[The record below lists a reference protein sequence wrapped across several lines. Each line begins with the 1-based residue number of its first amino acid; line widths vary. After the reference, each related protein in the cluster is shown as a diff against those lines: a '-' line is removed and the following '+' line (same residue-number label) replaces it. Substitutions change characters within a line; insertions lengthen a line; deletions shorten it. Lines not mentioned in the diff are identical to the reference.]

1 MKIVTTSLAA
11 ILLIVGASADDDYQ
25 RIRTRHHF
33 GGGHSKPGGKLSPD
47 KLQSMLETECPAIEC
62 NGNDADTLTCTFD
75 KPERSDLSGLDEDEI
90 AELKA
95 DFKAKKKEFR
105 EKMIRCACCSE
116 MSPEDILAAMGKAGG
131 SNPFEGGGGSGR
143 PQADGG
149 SSRPGGGFGGRPGGK
164 LSPEKLQNMVDTE
177 CLGFDCEGNTAETLT
192 CTFDK
197 PERPDLAGLGE
208 DEKAEMKADFKAKK
222 KACKQKMIQCACCAD
237 MSVDDI
243 LAAMGKV
250 GGASS
255 SAGEYDKFPMG
266 GSNAISS
273 TSGSGDG
280 DGSSNSLSESTS
292 GDQLEPIQGSDKEG
306 GPMPA
311 VDDGSVTSDSSGDGD
326 GSSNSLSGDD
336 SSNSLSDSSS
346 DASFGGKPSGR
357 PGSFGGGRPQ
367 GGGGGGGMDIQSM
380 LAEKC
385 QEIDDD
391 KCAGM
396 ASQNIDCDR
405 FDSMMTANTRGK
417 FKKILYC
424 RCCRD

>member
-1 MKIVTTSLAA
+1 MKIFTTSLAA
-11 ILLIVGASADDDYQ
+11 ILLIVGASADDAYQ
-25 RIRTRHHF
+25 RIRTRHHS
-33 GGGHSKPGGKLSPD
+33 GEGHKPGGKLSPD

-75 KPERSDLSGLDEDEI
+75 KPERPDLSGLDEDEI
-90 AELKA
+90 ADLK
-95 DFKAKKKEFR
+95 DEFKSKKKEFR

-116 MSPEDILAAMGKAGG
+116 MSAEDILAAMGKAGG

-143 PQADGG
+143 PQTDGG

-208 DEKAEMKADFKAKK
+208 DEIAELKADFKAKK
-222 KACKQKMIQCACCAD
+222 KECKQKMIQCACCAD

-243 LAAMGKV
+243 LAAMGNV

-255 SAGEYDKFPMG
+255 SGGGFEKFTMG
-266 GSNAISS
+266 NAFSS
-273 TSGSGDG
+273 TSGDG

-292 GDQLEPIQGSDKEG
+292 GDQSEPIQGSDKEG
-306 GPMPA
+306 GPMPE
-311 VDDGSVTSDSSGDGD
+311 VDNGSVTSDSSGDGD
-326 GSSNSLSGDD
+326 GSSNSLSGDG

-346 DASFGGKPSGR
+346 DASSGGKPS
-357 PGSFGGGRPQ
+357 FGGDRPQ
-367 GGGGGGGMDIQSM
+367 GGGGGGGMDIQAM

-391 KCAGM
+391 KCASM

-424 RCCRD
+424 GCCRD